1 MRPLRGMA
9 LALIVAALAVA
20 AMELLGTYERFLV
33 GRVSTVVLVTL
44 GLTILIGAAG
54 QLSLASAAF
63 MAIGAYGVVIL
74 MGRLQVPAPVAIVL
88 ALALASGTGWVVGL
102 VSLRLEGFY
111 LAIVTFGFVQVVQV
125 MLTNGGKIT
134 GAYTGLLT
142 PELNLFGQVVSYDI
156 AARASLFVAVL
167 AAFGTFSL
175 LRSPFG
181 RAFRVIKFD
190 STVAALQGINVV
202 RVKTVAF
209 ASSAAMA
216 AAGGIL
222 QAFLQGTI
230 SPDSYTITTSI
241 DQLVAVVVGGMTGT
255 VAGVIAAPALLILLP
270 EYIPSIQGWAD
281 VLNGVLVILVLALLP
296 GGLGSL
302 LERMSKGLSVV
313 GRHLGVGR
321 LRGLLERR

>member
-1 MRPLRGMA
+1 MA
-9 LALIVAALAVA
+9 VALIIASLAVA
-20 AMELLGTYERFLV
+20 ATIGLLGTYERFLV

-63 MAIGAYGVVIL
+63 MAIGAYGVVI
-74 MGRLQVPAPVAIVL
+74 MMSRFHVPAALAVVL
-88 ALALASGTGWVVGL
+88 ALALASATGWVVGL

-111 LAIVTFGFVQVVQV
+111 LAIVTFGFVQVIQV
-125 MLTNGGKIT
+125 ALTNGGKIT

-142 PELNLFGQVVSYDI
+142 PEVSLFGQVLSYD
-156 AARASLFVAVL
+156 AAASVSLFVAVL
-167 AAFGTFSL
+167 AASGTFSL

-181 RAFRVIKFD
+181 RAFRAIKFD
-190 STVAALQGINVV
+190 STVAALQGIDVV

-209 ASSAAMA
+209 AASAAMA

-281 VLNGVLVILVLALLP
+281 VVNGVLVIVVLAIFP

-302 LERMSKGLSVV
+302 LGRISQGLGVA
-313 GRHLGVGR
+313 GRRAGVGR
-321 LRGLLERR
+321 LRGLVERR